1 MAATTLRRLAC
12 MLAFAALPA
21 LAQHVWLDEKGVKQ
35 YSDQPP
41 PAGTPAS
48 RILQSP
54 GARGAASTLTTVPAP
69 SGPTLAERN
78 AEFEKRRLERVE
90 REQKDSEQ
98 AALEKEK
105 SRNCEQARAYGRALA
120 NGGRISRT
128 DANGERSYLTDAQ
141 RAEETSRVQRVLE
154 QCRSGS

>member
-1 MAATTLRRLAC
+1 MAATILRRLAC
-12 MLAFAALPA
+12 MLACAAAPA

-54 GARGAASTLTTVPAP
+54 GSRPATPATPAP
-69 SGPTLAERN
+69 GGPTLAERN
-78 AEFEKRRLERVE
+78 AEFEKRRIERGE
-90 REQKDSEQ
+90 RERKESEQ
-98 AALEKEK
+98 AEMAKEKE
-105 SRNCEQARAYGRALA
+105 RNCEQARAYGRALA
-120 NGGRISRT
+120 NGGRIART

-141 RAEETSRVQRVLE
+141 RAEETARVQRVLD
-154 QCRSGS
+154 QCRTGA

>member
-1 MAATTLRRLAC
+1 MAVMNLRRLAC
-12 MLAFAALPA
+12 MLAFAAAPA

-48 RILQSP
+48 RILQSHGSRP
-54 GARGAASTLTTVPAP
+54 AAPATAAAS

-78 AEFEKRRLERVE
+78 ADFEKRRIERAE
-90 REQKDSEQ
+90 RERKEGEQ
-98 AALEKEK
+98 AAMAKEKE
-105 SRNCEQARAYGRALA
+105 RNCEQAGAYGRALA
-120 NGGRISRT
+120 NGGRIART

-141 RAEETSRVQRVLE
+141 RAEETARVQQVLD
-154 QCRSGS
+154 QCRAAS

>member
-1 MAATTLRRLAC
+1 MAATILRGLAC

-21 LAQHVWLDEKGVKQ
+21 LAQHVWLDEKGVRQ

-48 RILQSP
+48 RILQRP
-54 GARGAASTLTTVPAP
+54 GLRPAAPATAPAP
-69 SGPTLAERN
+69 GGPTLAERN
-78 AEFEKRRLERVE
+78 ADFEKRRIERAE
-90 REQKDSEQ
+90 REQKEAEQ

-105 SRNCEQARAYGRALA
+105 SRNCEQARGYGRALA
-120 NGGRISRT
+120 NGGRIART

-141 RAEETSRVQRVLE
+141 RADEMARVQRVLD
-154 QCRSGS
+154 QCNGAS

>member
-1 MAATTLRRLAC
+1 MPATILRRLAC

-54 GARGAASTLTTVPAP
+54 GARAAGPATAPAP
-69 SGPTLAERN
+69 GGPTLAERN
-78 AEFEKRRLERVE
+78 ADFEKRRIERAE
-90 REQKDSEQ
+90 REQKEAEQ

-105 SRNCEQARAYGRALA
+105 KSNCEQARAYGRALS
-120 NGGRISRT
+120 NGGRIART

-141 RAEETSRVQRVLE
+141 RAEETARVQRVLE
-154 QCRSGS
+154 QCRGAS

>member
-12 MLAFAALPA
+12 LLAFAALPA

-41 PAGTPAS
+41 PAGTPAG

-54 GARGAASTLTTVPAP
+54 GARASSSTLTPLPAP

-78 AEFEKRRLERVE
+78 AEFEKRRLERAE

-105 SRNCEQARAYGRALA
+105 KRNCEQARSYSQALA
-120 NGGRISRT
+120 NGGRIARF

-154 QCRSGS
+154 QCRSGG

>member
-12 MLAFAALPA
+12 LLAFAALPA

-48 RILQSP
+48 RILQTP
-54 GARGAASTLTTVPAP
+54 GARSSAPASAPAS

-78 AEFEKRRLERVE
+78 ADFEKRRLERAE
-90 REQKDSEQ
+90 REQKESEQ

-105 SRNCEQARAYGRALA
+105 SRNCEQARAYGRALS
-120 NGGRISRT
+120 NGGRIART

-154 QCRSGS
+154 QCRSGG

>member
-12 MLAFAALPA
+12 LLAFAALPA
-21 LAQHVWLDEKGVKQ
+21 LAQHVWLDEKGVRQ

-48 RILQSP
+48 RILQSAGP
-54 GARGAASTLTTVPAP
+54 RPASPAPTAAP

-78 AEFEKRRLERVE
+78 ADFEKRRIERAE
-90 REQKDSEQ
+90 REQKESEQ
-98 AALEKEK
+98 AAMEKEK
-105 SRNCEQARAYGRALA
+105 KSNCEQARAYGRALA
-120 NGGRISRT
+120 NGGRIART

-141 RAEETSRVQRVLE
+141 RAEETARVQRTLE
-154 QCRSGS
+154 QCRSAG

>member
-1 MAATTLRRLAC
+1 MAATTLRKLAC

-21 LAQHVWLDEKGVKQ
+21 LAQHVWLDDKGVKQ

-54 GARGAASTLTTVPAP
+54 GPRPAASASAPAP

-78 AEFEKRRLERVE
+78 ADFEKRRIERAE
-90 REQKDSEQ
+90 REQKESEQ
-98 AALEKEK
+98 AAMEKEK
-105 SRNCEQARAYGRALA
+105 NRNCEQARAYGRALA
-120 NGGRISRT
+120 NGGRIART

-141 RAEETSRVQRVLE
+141 RAEETARVQRVLE

>member
-1 MAATTLRRLAC
+1 MAATTLRKLAC

-48 RILQSP
+48 RILQTP
-54 GARGAASTLTTVPAP
+54 GLRPAAPAAAPAP

-78 AEFEKRRLERVE
+78 ADFEKRRIERTE
-90 REQKDSEQ
+90 REQKENEQ
-98 AALEKEK
+98 AAMEKEK
-105 SRNCEQARAYGRALA
+105 KSNCEQARAYGRALA
-120 NGGRISRT
+120 NGGRIART

-141 RAEETSRVQRVLE
+141 RAEETARVQRTLE
-154 QCRSGS
+154 QCRSAS

>member
-1 MAATTLRRLAC
+1 MAATTLRKLAC

-41 PAGTPAS
+41 PAGTPAN

-54 GARGAASTLTTVPAP
+54 GPRPAAPATAP
-69 SGPTLAERN
+69 ATNGPTLAERN
-78 AEFEKRRLERVE
+78 ADFEKRRIERAE
-90 REQKDSEQ
+90 REQKENEQ
-98 AALEKEK
+98 AAMEKEK
-105 SRNCEQARAYGRALA
+105 KSNCEQARAYGRALA
-120 NGGRISRT
+120 NGGRIART

-141 RAEETSRVQRVLE
+141 RAEETARVQRTLE
-154 QCRSGS
+154 QCRSAS